1 LNRRKR
7 SLSFMICLCAFLIL
21 VGCGIK
27 DEQEII
33 EDLSERLKELSSYE
47 SYGKMVVRTGQEP
60 IVYDVAV
67 WYKKPHFFRVS
78 LKNQKKKITQILLR
92 NHQGV
97 FVVTPHLKKSFRFQS
112 DWPNRGGQVYLYQT
126 IMNNIVQDPKRSFQ
140 PGEDRYQFE
149 VTAHY
154 TAQATPTK
162 QRIWLD
168 RDLYPTKVHVLD
180 QDHQQ
185 MVEVTFDRFKANVS
199 FDDDAF
205 ELKRN
210 MSSSSSTSE
219 ARETAGNQQP
229 VQAMIPAYVPKG
241 SQFQDEQV
249 IETSNGPV
257 SMLRFRGKNP
267 FTLMVRRPTTIEA
280 GLPVYGEPILL
291 DQGVGVF
298 LTMDQRKQ
306 ISWIDGHLE
315 YDLVGNLPSNEMVK
329 IANSI
334 FDQTSK

>member
-1 LNRRKR
+1 MRRKR
-7 SLSFMICLCAFLIL
+7 SLAFILCLSMFLMLI
-21 VGCGIK
+21 GCGTK
-27 DEQEII
+27 NEQEVI
-33 EDLSERLKELSSYE
+33 ELLSDRIKELSSYE

-60 IVYDVAV
+60 VVYDVEV
-67 WYKKPHFFRVS
+67 WYKKPHFYRVS

-92 NHQGV
+92 NNQGV

-126 IMNNIVQDPKRSFQ
+126 IMNNIVQDSKRLFE
-140 PGEDRYQFE
+140 PGEDAYQFE
-149 VTAHY
+149 VS
-154 TAQATPTK
+154 AQYAAQSMPTK

-168 RDLYPTKVHVLD
+168 RDLYPKKVHVFD
-180 QDHQQ
+180 QDQER
-185 MVEVTFDRFKANVS
+185 MVEVQFDRFKENVS

-210 MSSSSSTSE
+210 LATSNLPDE
-219 ARETAGNQQP
+219 TRETAGKQRP
-229 VQAMIPAYVPKG
+229 IQAVIPTYVPKG

-257 SMLRFRGKNP
+257 SMLRFRGEKP
-267 FTLMVRRPTTIEA
+267 FTLMIKRPSMIEA

-306 ISWIDGHLE
+306 ISWVDGQRE
-315 YDLVGNLPSNEMVK
+315 YDLVGELPSEEMVK